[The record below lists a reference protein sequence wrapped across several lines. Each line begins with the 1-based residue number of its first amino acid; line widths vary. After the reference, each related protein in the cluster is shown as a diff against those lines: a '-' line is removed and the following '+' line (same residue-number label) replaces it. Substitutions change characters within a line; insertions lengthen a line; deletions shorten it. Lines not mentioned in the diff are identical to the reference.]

1 MTKSRFLLIGLAIC
15 LCESQVALA
24 QDASANEIE
33 QLQRITQQAQ
43 QSNQQATQQSSA
55 ADKPNSITPRSLRER
70 LQRLQRIRSQQGRT
84 QAAQQGPISPT
95 GGINTATNRAPATNM
110 ANTAEASK
118 EKQPTTSEAINEA
131 AFRSVL
137 QDVFPLTPAQILRL
151 RETHE
156 KTQFAASQTA
166 ATPPKPTATSQIV
179 NLAPGSTP
187 PVIRLAQGFVSS
199 LVFLDQSGADWPI
212 VAYDLGNPKAFNIQW
227 DKKSNTIMIQANEL
241 YTYGNLAVK
250 LEGLSTPVMLTLIP
264 GQKAVDYRVD
274 LRIQGYGPN
283 VKMLPRTN
291 GLPPNV
297 DSVLLSVLDGI
308 PPPQSTE
315 LKIKGGPAQVWI
327 LGDKLYVRT
336 RLSVISPGWLQTV
349 SSADGMHVYE
359 MQKTPM
365 ILVTMNGKVVQFKV
379 EGL

>member
-1 MTKSRFLLIGLAIC
+1 MMKSRLLFLCLAVC
-15 LCESQVALA
+15 VWESQAAMA
-24 QDASANEIE
+24 QDATANEVQ
-33 QLQRITQQAQ
+33 QLQRIARQAQ
-43 QSNQQATQQSSA
+43 PSQQTPLSSV
-55 ADKPNSITPRSLRER
+55 PTPQSLRER
-70 LQRLQRIRSQQGRT
+70 LQRLQSIRGQQQQTR
-84 QAAQQGPISPT
+84 AAQRGSISPT
-95 GGINTATNRAPATNM
+95 GGISTTSRSVKRT
-110 ANTAEASK
+110 
-118 EKQPTTSEAINEA
+118 QPTQTSSNALPKPKGMAPTTNDAINEA

-137 QDVFPLTPAQILRL
+137 QNVFPLTPDQILRL
-151 RETHE
+151 RSSHE
-156 KTQFAASQTA
+156 KTQFAASRTA
-166 ATPPKPTATSQIV
+166 STPPKPTATSQIV
-179 NLAPGSTP
+179 NLSPGSTP

-227 DKKSNTIMIQANEL
+227 DKKSNTIMIQASEM

-274 LRIQGYGPN
+274 LRVQGYGPN

-315 LKIKGGPAQVWI
+315 LKIKGGPAQVWK
-327 LGDKLYVRT
+327 LGNKLYVRT